1 MTIINPVRIQS
12 IKTYG
17 VDHSKFTTR
26 EEVECQDNRI
36 KREEEL
42 MQQQRNMGIT
52 GNYMQYGTNFWNN
65 TIRTKA
71 TLHRRITFFNQINQ

>member
-1 MTIINPVRIQS
+1 M
-12 IKTYG
+12 
-17 VDHSKFTTR
+17 
-26 EEVECQDNRI
+26 